1 MTLSPEVETDAFIVH
16 FIFKNAPFYGRSKRK
31 VTAVHFY
38 GVTLLPRLTA
48 IHHMHY
54 LAVS

>member
-1 MTLSPEVETDAFIVH
+1 MTISPEVETDAFIVH
-16 FIFKNAPFYGRSKRK
+16 FIFKNAPFYSRSKRK
-31 VTAVHFY
+31 DTVHFY
-38 GVTLLPRLTA
+38 GVTLHPRLTA